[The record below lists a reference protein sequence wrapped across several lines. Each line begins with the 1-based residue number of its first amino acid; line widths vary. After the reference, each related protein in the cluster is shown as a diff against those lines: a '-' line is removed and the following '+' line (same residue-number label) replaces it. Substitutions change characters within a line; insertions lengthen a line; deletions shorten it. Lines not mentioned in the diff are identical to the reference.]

1 MMSGERFHVLT
12 GGPGSGKS
20 TLIDALQQAGF
31 ARTLEAGRSIIQ
43 DQVAIGGRALP
54 WADCELYAELQ
65 LAFEMRSYR
74 EAEALSGPVFFD
86 RGVPDIVGYL
96 TLIGKPVPDHL
107 KNAADAFRYNRRV
120 LIAPPWAEIYVQDGE
135 RKQSLGEAAR
145 TFAAM
150 VETYRRY
157 GYELVEIPR
166 TNVPERVRFVLDA
179 VGLSA

>member
-1 MMSGERFHVLT
+1 MISGERFHVLT

-20 TLIDALQQAGF
+20 TLIDALEQAGF
-31 ARTLEAGRSIIQ
+31 ARTVEAGRSIIR

-54 WADCELYAELQ
+54 WADRELYAELQ
-65 LAFEMRSYR
+65 LAWEMRSYR
-74 EAEALSGPVFFD
+74 EAEALDGLVFFD
-86 RGVPDIVGYL
+86 RGMPDIAGYL

-107 KNAADAFRYNRRV
+107 ERAVNAFRYNRRV
-120 LIAPPWAEIYVQDGE
+120 LIAPPWAEIYEQDGE
-135 RKQSLGEAAR
+135 RRQSLEEAER

-150 VETYRRY
+150 VETYRSR

-166 TNVPERVRFVLDA
+166 TNIPERVRFVLDA